1 VSNAQTFPLD
11 TICKLLDLT
20 PQRVAQL
27 VNMGVIP
34 RKERGRYELV
44 PVVRGYIHYLRER
57 AIKGDAQAGGD
68 DYAAHRARLTKAK
81 ADMAEMERE
90 QMANALIPAVDVER
104 AWIEVVSN
112 MRAKLL
118 AIPTT
123 AAADAQAAATLAEA
137 KQVLKEKINEA
148 LAELSEMRV
157 EVVNPLRASDDQDGS
172 GKGAQSVGTAAG
184 PDDL

>member
-1 VSNAQTFPLD
+1 MSNAQTFPLD

-57 AIKGDAQAGGD
+57 AIKGDAQSAGD
-68 DYAAHRARLTKAK
+68 DYSTHRARLTKAK

-90 QMANALIPAVDVER
+90 QMANRLIPAADVEK
-104 AWIEVVSN
+104 AWTDVVAN
-112 MRAKLL
+112 MRAKMLS
-118 AIPTT
+118 IPTV
-123 AAADAQAAATLAEA
+123 AAADAQSAQTLAEA
-137 KQVLKEKINEA
+137 KQVLKERIHDA
-148 LAELSEMRV
+148 LAELSEVRV
-157 EVVNPLRASDDQDGS
+157 EVINPLRSSDSESGDGE
-172 GKGAQSVGTAAG
+172 SVSDNDPAA
-184 PDDL
+184 

>member
-1 VSNAQTFPLD
+1 MSGAQTFPLD

-68 DYAAHRARLTKAK
+68 DYATHRARLTKAK

-90 QMANALIPAVDVER
+90 QMANALIPAADVER
-104 AWIEVVSN
+104 AWIEVVAN
-112 MRAKLL
+112 MRAKMLS
-118 AIPTT
+118 IPTT
-123 AAADAQAAATLAEA
+123 AAADAQAAPTLAEA
-137 KQVLKEKINEA
+137 KQVLKVRVNEA

-157 EVVNPLRASDDQDGS
+157 EVRNPVRSSDDEDGGGEDISGS
-172 GKGAQSVGTAAG
+172 GTAS
-184 PDDL
+184 

>member
-1 VSNAQTFPLD
+1 MAGAQTFPLD

-68 DYAAHRARLTKAK
+68 DYATHRARLTKAK

-90 QMANALIPAVDVER
+90 QMANALIPAADVER
-104 AWIEVVSN
+104 AWIEVVAN
-112 MRAKLL
+112 MRAKMLS
-118 AIPTT
+118 IPTT
-123 AAADAQAAATLAEA
+123 AAADAQAAPTLAEA
-137 KQVLKEKINEA
+137 KQVLKVKVNEA

-157 EVVNPLRASDDQDGS
+157 EVRNPVRSSDDEDGDGEDISGS
-172 GKGAQSVGTAAG
+172 GAAS
-184 PDDL
+184 